1 MKQVQQPMKTIK
13 TGKRFELYHQETDKI
28 VSGLVEKNVGDGYSL
43 MYERPKA
50 DMATESKYAN
60 ILLTVEDK
68 LDREDLDNIN
78 EILDLEGF
86 SFVKF
91 ESEAIQWKNLF

>member
-13 TGKRFELYHQETDKI
+13 TGKRFELYHQATDAT
-28 VSGLVEKNVGDGYSL
+28 VAGLVEKNEGDGYSL

-50 DMATESKYAN
+50 NLTTESKYAN

-68 LDREDLDNIN
+68 LDKEDLDNIN
-78 EILDLEGF
+78 EILGLEGF

-91 ESEAIQWKNLF
+91 E